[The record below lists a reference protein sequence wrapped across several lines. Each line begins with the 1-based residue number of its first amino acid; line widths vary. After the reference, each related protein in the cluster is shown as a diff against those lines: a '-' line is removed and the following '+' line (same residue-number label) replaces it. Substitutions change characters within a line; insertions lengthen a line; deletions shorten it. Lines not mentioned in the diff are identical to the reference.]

1 VFHHLNSLKSIS
13 LNDHIILNYLDRY
26 HTNFVIY
33 FDDFEIHRA
42 INHLKTFQADL
53 DLYKHLSFEYY
64 CYLFK
69 DYEDS

>member
-1 VFHHLNSLKSIS
+1 VLHHLNSLKSIS

-26 HTNFVIY
+26 HTNSVIY
-33 FDDFEIHRA
+33 FDVHRA
-42 INHLKTFQADL
+42 VYHLKTFQADL
-53 DLYKHLSFEYY
+53 DLYKYLSFEYY